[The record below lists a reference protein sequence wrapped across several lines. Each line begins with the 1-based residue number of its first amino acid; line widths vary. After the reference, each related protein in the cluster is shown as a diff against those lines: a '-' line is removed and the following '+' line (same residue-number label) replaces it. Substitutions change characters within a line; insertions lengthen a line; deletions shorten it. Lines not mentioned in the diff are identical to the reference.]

1 MLPSKPLNFETPMEK
16 LLHFKPSY
24 DSLRIFGCACWPN
37 LHPCNKRKLSFRS
50 KQCVFIGYSPLHKG
64 VKCLDVQTGRVYIS
78 RDVVFDENVFPF
90 ASLNPN
96 DGSRLSQKILLVPA
110 PTSPTP
116 PNMEG
121 MTNHD
126 HMQFVPATNQTQVP
140 ENSGDTAATSQQSN
154 AGENTENG
162 AEITSNIPH
171 MRSGENNSSTRP
183 GDDSPALPE
192 KSASDHTSTSDGIYS
207 GICARQRPRIKRAHP
222 WAPQAG
228 PG

>member
-1 MLPSKPLNFETPMEK
+1 
-16 LLHFKPSY
+16 
-24 DSLRIFGCACWPN
+24 
-37 LHPCNKRKLSFRS
+37 
-50 KQCVFIGYSPLHKG
+50 
-64 VKCLDVQTGRVYIS
+64 
-78 RDVVFDENVFPF
+78 
-90 ASLNPN
+90 
-96 DGSRLSQKILLVPA
+96 
-110 PTSPTP
+110 
-116 PNMEG
+116 

-228 PG
+228 PGLGRTSAPTVPRQQQRCPLPRAPRRASSSLSGLHRRANQAATRHRRPLQRG